1 MMRCVIT
8 GFVNLDDYGDQ
19 VALDVVDADD
29 GSRYSVN
36 VHAPAAALIIDDLKA
51 GVPHQDILE
60 IPEWLLHLPR
70 VTSPLVDA

>member
-29 GSRYSVN
+29 GGRYSVN

-51 GVPHQDILE
+51 GVPYRE
-60 IPEWLLHLPR
+60 IIEIEEWLLHPPR
-70 VTSPLVDA
+70 VTSELVDA